1 MSANSAPTFDLD
13 QLPMQPGAGAP
24 APNMQLKGGRRRKS
38 GVRKSGRRKSGVRK
52 SGVRKSGR
60 RRTSRRMRYN

>member
-1 MSANSAPTFDLD
+1 MSPNPMMLPEPTGLPNTGSSAPPALN
-13 QLPMQPGAGAP
+13 AP
-24 APNMQLKGGRRRKS
+24 QMGGRRRKS
-38 GVRKSGRRKSGVRK
+38 GVRKSGVRKSGRRK